1 MEGRV
6 NSDAT
11 PLDTDFSEITSENLK
26 EKSFKNVIKST
37 YSGTFS
43 GSTYYIIKK
52 DDYDETKSYS
62 GMGGKDKTRYLRTAI
77 GANKIRAI
85 VTSEWTEES
94 AYIMA
99 RREKYIPVIDF
110 ETQQVVFTKEQYD
123 EIRDK
128 MKGLSFYR
136 AGNFEID
143 KNVGNEKILNEAEK
157 MRGEASGKV
166 STEEKREKIVEVVKK
181 ILPQVVVQDMSGD
194 LSSKIVE
201 FIDTGSTGR
210 GTNIPGDGDFDFMLK
225 CSNIEERKKAIE
237 MIKKALKGISE
248 GGSNEFN
255 IRYKDVKIEGLDC
268 PVDIDVTS
276 ETKRLEVEYSSDL
289 CVRDRLSNIKQN
301 FGEEAYNQVID
312 NIIVAKKRLKEI
324 GAYKK
329 STSVGGTELGG
340 FGGIGV
346 ENWILQNGGSFLLAM
361 ETFLDNTVDENG
373 AEISFEKFKKKYPI
387 YDFGQNHRTSQTKG
401 SYDHYIDGLTLKG
414 FESMKTEFKEILK
427 EYGIEY
433 ENSSKKHSVQPVVSQ
448 KHIEDENKKQ
458 FFTSTGKSSTGDLEN
473 YKISDITTLYR
484 YIAKYVVYSIEK
496 EQKGAS
502 R

>member
-1 MEGRV
+1 M
-6 NSDAT
+6 
-11 PLDTDFSEITSENLK
+11 
-26 EKSFKNVIKST
+26 
-37 YSGTFS
+37 
-43 GSTYYIIKK
+43 
-52 DDYDETKSYS
+52 
-62 GMGGKDKTRYLRTAI
+62 RT
-77 GANKIRAI
+77 
-85 VTSEWTEES
+85 
-94 AYIMA
+94 
-99 RREKYIPVIDF
+99 
-110 ETQQVVFTKEQYD
+110 Q
-123 EIRDK
+123 
-128 MKGLSFYR
+128 
-136 AGNFEID
+136 
-143 KNVGNEKILNEAEK
+143 AEK
-157 MRGEASGKV
+157 PPPMKVPARVATAFPLPLTTGLDKKTGTETHKRPNLSCRIRPRQAAEDKAARMVRG
-166 STEEKREKIVEVVKK
+166 
-181 ILPQVVVQDMSGD
+181 
-194 LSSKIVE
+194 
-201 FIDTGSTGR
+201 GR
-210 GTNIPGDGDFDFMLK
+210 ALHMGHVPVGHGDGVLH
-225 CSNIEERKKAIE
+225 
-237 MIKKALKGISE
+237 L
-248 GGSNEFN
+248 
-255 IRYKDVKIEGLDC
+255 IRQGDKIQGR
-268 PVDIDVTS
+268 T
-276 ETKRLEVEYSSDL
+276 
-289 CVRDRLSNIKQN
+289 
-301 FGEEAYNQVID
+301 VID

-458 FFTSTGKSSTGDLEN
+458 FFASTGKSSTGDLEN